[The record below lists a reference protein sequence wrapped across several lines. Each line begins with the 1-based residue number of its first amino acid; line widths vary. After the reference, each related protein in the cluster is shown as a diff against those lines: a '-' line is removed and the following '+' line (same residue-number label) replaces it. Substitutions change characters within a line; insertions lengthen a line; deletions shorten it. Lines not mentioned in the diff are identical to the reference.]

1 MQSTP
6 KSLAT
11 DLLLDERYHLLR
23 YVVLCVALLIFSI
36 SEITF
41 NYVQLIGDAAGQ
53 LSLILLIAN
62 CFLWKVAYLVVLVKL
77 LVPRFFNRGRYG
89 FFFVSLLVVTVAL
102 VGLQYLVEGGIC
114 SRYGIATRYTAPLH
128 YIALDAMVLNIQWL
142 IVIIGVI
149 LGLCVKRMAQERQLN
164 QQQQAERAQME
175 TALMKQQISPAMLC
189 TTLHTCGQR
198 ALTDAE
204 ATSGALLRF
213 SRVLRYQLY
222 DSRREL
228 SLLKGELD
236 FVHEY
241 LNVLQF
247 DGVCKSFTIN
257 TDGSIMG
264 IMVPPLVFTSLM
276 QYSEPV
282 GNIDCHFTVG
292 ADNLQFTIIDGRTN
306 ADFSAAR
313 KRLSLLY
320 ADRYSLIVNNN
331 GICLTIPIS

>member
-1 MQSTP
+1 MDYQH
-6 KSLAT
+6 KSLAIK
-11 DLLLDERYHLLR
+11 LLLDRRYHLLR
-23 YVVLCVALLIFSI
+23 YAALCLALLIFSV

-41 NYVQLIGDAAGQ
+41 NYSQLLGDASIRGQ
-53 LSLILLIAN
+53 VILLIAN
-62 CFLWKVAYLVVLVKL
+62 CFLCKVLYLVVLMVA

-89 FFFVSLLVVTVAL
+89 FFFLSLIAVTVVL

-228 SLLKGELD
+228 SLLKSELD

-292 ADNLQFTIIDGRTN
+292 ADNLQFTVADGRTD
-306 ADFSAAR
+306 ADFAAAR

-320 ADRYSLIVNNN
+320 ADSYSLIVNNN